1 MEETVGFQ
9 DDAQRCSK
17 GAEIKEE
24 DLRDSEGWV
33 GRARC
38 LISLPCGEVMA
49 AHRPLPQTATN
60 CQQAFSGRYL
70 GLENYR
76 LTRVQRSD
84 DYGLL
89 RRLLVVGHVVRYLEW
104 KRGLEDS
111 RMRSL
116 LFSLDSGAKVSR
128 WKEISTSQIEPRETE
143 SKIKG
148 LLN

>member
-9 DDAQRCSK
+9 DNAQRCSK
-17 GAEIKEE
+17 GAEIKEGV
-24 DLRDSEGWV
+24 LRDSEGWI

-38 LISLPCGEVMA
+38 LFFSPCGEVMA

-70 GLENYR
+70 GLESYR
-76 LTRVQRSD
+76 LTKVRRGD

-89 RRLLVVGHVVRYLEW
+89 GRLVVVGHVVRYLEW

-111 RMRSL
+111 RMRSFS
-116 LFSLDSGAKVSR
+116 FSLD
-128 WKEISTSQIEPRETE
+128 
-143 SKIKG
+143 
-148 LLN
+148 